1 MASNSSPT
9 GIDPHALAAVGRFMA
24 QRRVYGIV
32 WINPELIVTA
42 KFGEKADFIAVGQPI
57 TDSVIPFIG
66 SEDTIAA
73 LRADPTQS
81 FELPGVVIVT
91 SAESQERYNLSL
103 FWSPDDA
110 CYLLLVARASMDA
123 ALEIELLRHVRA
135 RLMAEAE
142 IKAKSYELARANKD
156 LEDFAAIIS
165 HDLKA
170 PMRALKY
177 TADDVGETLKRYT
190 DDAGLD
196 AVATRVA
203 WIGSQSRR
211 MSSMLSSL
219 LDYSTIGRK
228 HRAVEEVDTRELVV
242 AIVNSLPRPPT
253 FTIGVSGTWPV
264 IQTLKAPLDL
274 VIRNLV
280 DNALKHHDSG
290 VGRVEVSC
298 SATDDALHIT
308 VADDGPGI
316 HPDHAQA
323 VFLPFRTLA
332 TGDTA
337 PTAGIGMGLAL
348 VERTVSS
355 VGGSITLTPR
365 TADVRGASLVVAWPR
380 VLTL

>member
-1 MASNSSPT
+1 MASNPSPT

-32 WINPELIVTA
+32 WINPDLIVTA

-103 FWSPDDA
+103 FWSIDDA

-142 IKAKSYELARANKD
+142 IKAKSNELARANKD

-196 AVATRVA
+196 AVATSVA

-228 HRAVEEVDTRELVV
+228 HRAVEKVDTRELVV

-298 SATDDALHIT
+298 AATDDALHIT

-316 HPDHAQA
+316 DPDHAQA

-337 PTAGIGMGLAL
+337 PAAGIGMGLAL

-365 TADVRGASLVVAWPR
+365 TADVRGASLVVVWPR